1 MDKKQENKK
10 KKRKREKEKE
20 KEKETSYFSE
30 TITYCG
36 TFVRDS
42 MASAAEVV
50 QNNYYPIKESILN
63 MYDSYFCENNQQSNN
78 RVNGNVP
85 FFTMK
90 PDDQTKK

>member
-1 MDKKQENKK
+1 MEKKQDKK

-20 KEKETSYFSE
+20 KETSYFSQ

-36 TFVRDS
+36 TLMRDS
-42 MASAAEVV
+42 MVCAAEVI

-63 MYDSYFCENNQQSNN
+63 IYDSYFCETTQQCSS

-85 FFTMK
+85 FFTIK
-90 PDDQTKK
+90 PNNH

>member
-1 MDKKQENKK
+1 MRGGHWGRQYGWLCPFCAPNALDAAA
-10 KKRKREKEKE
+10 
-20 KEKETSYFSE
+20 F
-30 TITYCG
+30 CG